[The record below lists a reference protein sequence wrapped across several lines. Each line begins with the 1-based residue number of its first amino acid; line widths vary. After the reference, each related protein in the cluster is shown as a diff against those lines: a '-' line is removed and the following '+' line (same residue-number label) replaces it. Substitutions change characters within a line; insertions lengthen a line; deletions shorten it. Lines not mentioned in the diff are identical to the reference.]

1 MEAGPVGLAAV
12 GDLMLGDS
20 AVCVGYG
27 FRSRYGDADPT
38 RLFAGVKPLFEG
50 AGLVFGNLETVLSLS
65 GLDPSSLSS
74 AQMRGSPSF
83 ARALRHAGFDV
94 VSVANNHANQHG
106 ADAYDET
113 VALLREAGVTPCGM
127 RGTAPWCSEAA
138 VLTRDGTRVG
148 FLGYCL
154 RPRQYGDGE
163 PPFAEGTSF
172 EILADVRRLRPS
184 VDYVVVSL
192 HWGEEFVPRP
202 SAGEVALGRSIIDA
216 GASLVIGHHPHV
228 LRPVELYGAG
238 VIAYSLGNFVADM
251 VWQRRLRE
259 GALVRCTL
267 AAGGVTD
274 VEVTPTLIGDDF
286 RPAASGP
293 TQRPTDELQGG
304 MPESE
309 YRRAVAR
316 SVRVQQLASYGYALA
331 NARRY
336 PRPILTQLLTRT
348 LRNKITGLLPFRRA
362 GS

>member
-1 MEAGPVGLAAV
+1 
-12 GDLMLGDS
+12 
-20 AVCVGYG
+20 
-27 FRSRYGDADPT
+27 
-38 RLFAGVKPLFEG
+38 
-50 AGLVFGNLETVLSLS
+50 
-65 GLDPSSLSS
+65 
-74 AQMRGSPSF
+74 
-83 ARALRHAGFDV
+83 
-94 VSVANNHANQHG
+94 
-106 ADAYDET
+106 
-113 VALLREAGVTPCGM
+113 
-127 RGTAPWCSEAA
+127 
-138 VLTRDGTRVG
+138 
-148 FLGYCL
+148 
-154 RPRQYGDGE
+154 
-163 PPFAEGTSF
+163 
-172 EILADVRRLRPS
+172 

-238 VIAYSLGNFVADM
+238 VIAYSLGNFAADM